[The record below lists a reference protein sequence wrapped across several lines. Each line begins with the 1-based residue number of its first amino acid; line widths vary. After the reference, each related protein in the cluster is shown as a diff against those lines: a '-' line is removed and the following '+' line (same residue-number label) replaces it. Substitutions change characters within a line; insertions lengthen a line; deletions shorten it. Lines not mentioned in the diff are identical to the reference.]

1 MSTEDLYKLYCD
13 CGYQVSTDSRSIPA
27 GAIFFALRGENFDGN
42 DYAMKAL
49 EAGAAYAVVN
59 SDWAAAA
66 GMMPGE
72 ACGRAMPG
80 QGSPCGTLPGP
91 LPVADGRIIPV
102 DDPFTTLQALAV
114 HHRETLG
121 IPVIGLT
128 GTNGKTTTK
137 ELITAALR
145 AKYEVA
151 ATKGNLNN
159 DIGVPLTLLSIKP
172 GTQLAVVEMGANHPD
187 DIAKLVKVS
196 RPDYGY
202 ITNVG
207 KAHLLGF
214 GSYEG
219 VLAAKTE
226 LYKWLGSHAG
236 SVIFV
241 NTGYADLA
249 AAARAQAC
257 HIWEFSRESMDVEI
271 LPTSA
276 ENPFLSLRVGENEVH
291 TRLVGAYN
299 ADNVLAAL
307 SISQYFG
314 VDTRAAVAAIEA
326 YEPSNSRSQLMRTG
340 RNTLIVDAY
349 NANPSSMSLAV
360 DNLASMQASSKLA
373 LLGDMRELGEASVDE
388 HKNIV
393 RKLIASGLGA
403 YLVGEEFKKAL
414 SELSVIPGEDAL
426 ILGWYPD
433 SESLS
438 EYIRS
443 NTEKFRGKT
452 ILVKGSR
459 GIRMEKAI
467 PEL

>member
-1 MSTEDLYKLYCD
+1 
-13 CGYQVSTDSRSIPA
+13 
-27 GAIFFALRGENFDGN
+27 
-42 DYAMKAL
+42 
-49 EAGAAYAVVN
+49 
-59 SDWAAAA
+59 
-66 GMMPGE
+66 
-72 ACGRAMPG
+72 
-80 QGSPCGTLPGP
+80 
-91 LPVADGRIIPV
+91 
-102 DDPFTTLQALAV
+102 
-114 HHRETLG
+114 
-121 IPVIGLT
+121 
-128 GTNGKTTTK
+128 
-137 ELITAALR
+137 
-145 AKYEVA
+145 
-151 ATKGNLNN
+151 
-159 DIGVPLTLLSIKP
+159 
-172 GTQLAVVEMGANHPD
+172 
-187 DIAKLVKVS
+187 
-196 RPDYGY
+196 
-202 ITNVG
+202 
-207 KAHLLGF
+207 
-214 GSYEG
+214 
-219 VLAAKTE
+219 
-226 LYKWLGSHAG
+226 
-236 SVIFV
+236 
-241 NTGYADLA
+241 
-249 AAARAQAC
+249 
-257 HIWEFSRESMDVEI
+257 MDVEI

-291 TRLVGAYN
+291 TRLVGTYN

-314 VDTRAAVAAIEA
+314 VDTKAAVAAIEA

-349 NANPSSMSLAV
+349 NANPSSMGLAV
-360 DNLASMQASSKLA
+360 DNLASMQAPSKLA
-373 LLGDMRELGEASVDE
+373 LLGDMRELGEASVEE

-438 EYIRS
+438 EYIRG